1 MKRPLGKYGLA
12 WVLLALFLVSWVLQ
26 TWTGWRELPAEQRA
40 QGQTAQAFGDSGYV
54 WNWSRATFENWQ
66 SEFLQ
71 VLAFVTLTSFL
82 IFKGS
87 PESRDGDD
95 EMWAKRDRIERQLS
109 ELAVLQRSSGASDR
123 APVPIRV
130 KTAGD

>member
-12 WVLLALFLVSWVLQ
+12 WVLLALFLSSWVLQ
-26 TWTGWRELPAEQRA
+26 TWTGWREFKSEQLEH
-40 QGQTAQAFGDSGYV
+40 GQTAQVFGDSGYV

-95 EMWAKRDRIERQLS
+95 EMQAKLDRIERQLG
-109 ELAVLQRSSGASDR
+109 ELAMLQRSIGASDR
-123 APVPIRV
+123 QPVPIRA

>member
-1 MKRPLGKYGLA
+1 MKRPLGKHGLA
-12 WVLLALFLVSWVLQ
+12 WVLLVLFLGSWALQ
-26 TWTGWRELPAEQRA
+26 TWTGWREFQTEQQA
-40 QGQTAQAFGDSGYV
+40 QGQTAQVFGDSGYV

-95 EMWAKRDRIERQLS
+95 QMQAKLDRIERQLG
-109 ELAVLQRSSGASDR
+109 ELAVLQQSTGASDR
-123 APVPIRV
+123 TPGPIRV
-130 KTAGD
+130 VTAGD

>member
-12 WVLLALFLVSWVLQ
+12 WVLLALFLVSWAMQ
-26 TWTGWRELPAEQRA
+26 TWTGWREFRSEQ
-40 QGQTAQAFGDSGYV
+40 QEHGQTARVFGDSGYV

-95 EMWAKRDRIERQLS
+95 EMQAKLDRIERQLG
-109 ELAVLQRSSGASDR
+109 ELATLHRTADSPDR
-123 APVPIRV
+123 QPVPILVR
-130 KTAGD
+130 TAGD

>member
-12 WVLLALFLVSWVLQ
+12 WVLLALFLASWTLQ
-26 TWTGWRELPAEQRA
+26 TWTGWREFKSEQHEH
-40 QGQTAQAFGDSGYV
+40 GQTAQVFGDSGYV

-95 EMWAKRDRIERQLS
+95 EMQAKLDRIERQLG
-109 ELAVLQRSSGASDR
+109 ELARLQRPETTSGHT
-123 APVPIRV
+123 PVPIRV

>member
-1 MKRPLGKYGLA
+1 MRRYGLGI
-12 WVLLALFLVSWVLQ
+12 VLGLLFLASWVAQ
-26 TWTGWRELPAEQRA
+26 TWMGWEAFVAEQASHGEAATRSA
-40 QGQTAQAFGDSGYV
+40 YLREWGQ
-54 WNWSRATFENWQ
+54 ATFENWQ

-95 EMWAKRDRIERQLS
+95 EMQAKLDRIERQLG
-109 ELAVLQRSSGASDR
+109 ELATLQRIDGVAGHV
-123 APVPIRV
+123 PVPIRI

>member
-12 WVLLALFLVSWVLQ
+12 WVLLALFLASWTLQ
-26 TWTGWRELPAEQRA
+26 TWTGWREFKSEQ
-40 QGQTAQAFGDSGYV
+40 QDHGQTAQVFGDSGYV
-54 WNWSRATFENWQ
+54 WNWSRATFEKWQ

-95 EMWAKRDRIERQLS
+95 QMQAKLDRIEQRLG
-109 ELAVLQRSSGASDR
+109 ELASHQQSAGAPDR
-123 APVPIRV
+123 IPVPIRV

>member
-12 WVLLALFLVSWVLQ
+12 WVLLALFLTSWAMQ
-26 TWTGWRELPAEQRA
+26 TWTGWREFQSEQ
-40 QGQTAQAFGDSGYV
+40 QEHGQTAQVFGDSGYV

-95 EMWAKRDRIERQLS
+95 EMQAKLDRIERQIG
-109 ELAVLQRSSGASDR
+109 ELARLQRPDGQSVHN
-123 APVPIRV
+123 PVPIRV